1 MESGPGGRVNV
12 MGLGGVL
19 PFSDE
24 AAITDR
30 AGLVLDRPR
39 VRIWPTG
46 NATQDVGQAYD
57 YGGVAEASAA
67 DALVEHR
74 NREVRTEDGRRYR
87 VVSATWNPVIGYV
100 SLALRR
106 VSGDG

>member
-1 MESGPGGRVNV
+1 MTLV
-12 MGLGGVL
+12 GVL

-30 AGLVLDRPR
+30 AGVVLDRPR
-39 VRIWPTG
+39 VRIWPRG

-57 YGGVAEASAA
+57 YGGVAEASAM

-74 NREVRTEDGRRYR
+74 NREIRTDDGRRFR
-87 VVSATWNPVIGYV
+87 VVSATWNPIIGYV
-100 SLALRR
+100 SLTLRR
-106 VSGDG
+106 VSTDA